1 MNKSKQTSSPTK
13 NSAVLANFIPLL
25 AANPTVEELDEWVI
39 AMGGR
44 ELTPEEAQEWNRKVH
59 WTPVPGEKMPLG
71 A

>member
-1 MNKSKQTSSPTK
+1 
-13 NSAVLANFIPLL
+13 
-25 AANPTVEELDEWVI
+25 
-39 AMGGR
+39 MGGR